1 MAAKDAI
8 AEFELE
14 NQEIR
19 GKNRTTFW
27 LCFPPKPFSA
37 ALCFFFPPITT
48 VRRQNWKVEK
58 YKQKKEPALISP
70 SPFYYSSE
78 NAASHTLVE
87 SGFVFQS
94 STRGEK

>member
-19 GKNRTTFW
+19 GKKSHDLLALLSTEAF
-27 LCFPPKPFSA
+27 LCR
-37 ALCFFFPPITT
+37 ALFFFPPITT

>member
-37 ALCFFFPPITT
+37 ALCFF
-48 VRRQNWKVEK
+48 
-58 YKQKKEPALISP
+58 P
-70 SPFYYSSE
+70 S
-78 NAASHTLVE
+78 NHDC
-87 SGFVFQS
+87 S
-94 STRGEK
+94 STKLESREKQTKERTSSYITVAFLLFV

>member
-37 ALCFFFPPITT
+37 ALCFFSLQSRLFVDKTGKSRNT
-48 VRRQNWKVEK
+48 NKRKNQLLYHRR
-58 YKQKKEPALISP
+58 LFIIRLRMLR
-70 SPFYYSSE
+70 
-78 NAASHTLVE
+78 HT
-87 SGFVFQS
+87 
-94 STRGEK
+94 R